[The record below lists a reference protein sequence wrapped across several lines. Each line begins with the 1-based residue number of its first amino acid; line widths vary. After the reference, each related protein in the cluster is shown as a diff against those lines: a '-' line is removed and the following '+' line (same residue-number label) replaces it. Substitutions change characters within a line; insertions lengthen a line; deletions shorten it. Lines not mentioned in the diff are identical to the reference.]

1 MQSSTNLAL
10 HHLEPLQLRVR
21 GDTLQHP
28 PVARKPN
35 LGKPAIAL
43 QQQQPDRNEIVP
55 QRMRQESQQVKFEL
69 SLLSH
74 QLSAVSPQQ
83 SPVNLCTPCGS
94 SSFSAPS
101 ANSAVKERTL
111 TLQHPLRKRPPRS
124 PSKRH
129 NQLPHHRLPL
139 PHP

>member
-10 HHLEPLQLRVR
+10 PPLEPLQLPVR
-21 GDTLQHP
+21 GHTLQHP
-28 PVARKPN
+28 PIARKPN

-101 ANSAVKERTL
+101 ANSPVKKRT
-111 TLQHPLRKRPPRS
+111 QP
-124 PSKRH
+124 
-129 NQLPHHRLPL
+129 
-139 PHP
+139 PHPPPPKPPPPPPPTPHNN